1 MFVNGRE
8 GAGGDEGLKGDAFE
22 KTYVWFRERNSVTSL

>member
-1 MFVNGRE
+1 MFVNGGG

-22 KTYVWFRERNSVTSL
+22 ERYVWFRERNSVTSL